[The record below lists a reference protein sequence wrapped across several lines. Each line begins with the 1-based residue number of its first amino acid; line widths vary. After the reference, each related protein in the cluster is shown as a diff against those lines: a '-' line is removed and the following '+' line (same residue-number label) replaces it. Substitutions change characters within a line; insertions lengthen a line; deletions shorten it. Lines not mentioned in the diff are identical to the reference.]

1 VWEKK
6 EEKGEEERSKR
17 NGEDEKIKLA
27 EDSSWKGSCAR
38 NSWSLASP
46 KTTRCES

>member
-1 VWEKK
+1 MWEEK
-6 EEKGEEERSKR
+6 EEKGDEGKKERK
-17 NGEDEKIKLA
+17 GEDEKIKLA
-27 EDSSWKGSCAR
+27 EDSTWKRSCAR